1 MNFYKFANEVVDYA
15 TLKKKL
21 VVFLD
26 FSFHEKQITI
36 KTNNIKKPHEND
48 YWYQRNNEED
58 YKNEKYVVSG
68 IKNTWFDSWD
78 YIETRSFY
86 GPDKKTIEY
95 TLPGLSDDTQQILHF
110 VENYLYLAS
119 IPQLSLV

>member
-36 KTNNIKKPHEND
+36 KTNN
-48 YWYQRNNEED
+48 
-58 YKNEKYVVSG
+58 
-68 IKNTWFDSWD
+68 
-78 YIETRSFY
+78 Y
-86 GPDKKTIEY
+86 G
-95 TLPGLSDDTQQILHF
+95 
-110 VENYLYLAS
+110 
-119 IPQLSLV
+119 